1 MKTLRRVLFLKLK
14 PKSMEN
20 VKKVKC
26 PLLPLMT
33 RPLAVS
39 LFLGG
44 GMMLCAT
51 NALAAD
57 GITRSAYQAEQTQQ
71 NQQITGRVLDSAG
84 EPLIGVSIVDKGN
97 KTNGTVTDFDGK
109 FTLRVSS
116 NQIVVSYVGYK
127 TQEISVA
134 GKTNVE
140 VVLQEDA
147 KMLSDVVVIGYGTV
161 KKADLSGSVAVMDN
175 KALKTSLSLRLPT
188 LLTDVCRVLA

>member
-1 MKTLRRVLFLKLK
+1 
-14 PKSMEN
+14 MEN

-109 FTLRVSS
+109 FTLRV
-116 NQIVVSYVGYK
+116 
-127 TQEISVA
+127 
-134 GKTNVE
+134 
-140 VVLQEDA
+140 
-147 KMLSDVVVIGYGTV
+147 
-161 KKADLSGSVAVMDN
+161 
-175 KALKTSLSLRLPT
+175 
-188 LLTDVCRVLA
+188 